1 MKKKNVC
8 VYCSSS
14 NHLSENFYQ
23 AASELG
29 EKLAKSGYNLVYGG
43 STCGCMG
50 KIAQSVLDNG
60 GEVIG
65 VIPER
70 IQNMGLSHPKISK
83 LIITKDMRD
92 RKATMEEISDMFVA
106 LPGSFGTLEEISEII
121 VAKQLSFH
129 KKAVVFLNTDNFYA
143 PLFEMFEKYYKLGF
157 AKEMNRE
164 LYFIAENADETVNYL
179 NTYTAKDFVFKY

>member
-14 NHLSENFYQ
+14 NYLDEKFYGV
-23 AASELG
+23 ASELG

-50 KIAQSVLDNG
+50 KVAESILKSG

-70 IQNMGLSHPKISK
+70 IQNMGLSHPQLSE
-83 LIITKDMRD
+83 LIITKDMRE
-92 RKATMEEISDMFVA
+92 RKAKMEELSDMFIA

-121 VAKQLSFH
+121 VAKQLSYH
-129 KKAVVFLNTDNFYA
+129 NKAVVFLNFENFYG
-143 PLFEMFEKYYKLGF
+143 PLFEMYEKYYKYGF
-157 AKEMNRE
+157 AKEANRE
-164 LYFIAENADETVNYL
+164 LYFIADNTDEAVNYL
-179 NTYTAKDFVFKY
+179 NNYRAKEFVFKY